1 MEHLEHVFKKKTGIF
16 FYRWK
21 LAAAHRVAV
30 KQEAVGNSVAIKEVG
45 RTDKN
50 CKLEEIQLHNNP
62 NMFNIARENDPW
74 KSWK

>member
-1 MEHLEHVFKKKTGIF
+1 MSSKKNGDLF
-16 FYRWK
+16 LPLK
-21 LAAAHRVAV
+21 LAAAHRAAV

-62 NMFNIARENDPW
+62 NMFNIARE
-74 KSWK
+74 